1 MKQKIKPSPAML
13 ILIGCVLVVA
23 AIVVGV
29 DVYTGGT
36 PTWEETYGTALL
48 IAGFV
53 YYLLKFIFS
62 KRIEFD
68 FDGFTVKG
76 KAYSFSEISEAEVS
90 YKRALIP
97 GRRIRFRTVMKI
109 KIYIRDEC
117 VLSITEDEIGYEEF
131 VALLKKH
138 RVKFNIKNSLS
149 SWKGEIE

>member
-1 MKQKIKPSPAML
+1 MKQKIKPSPAEL
-13 ILIGCVLVVA
+13 LVILCLLVFA
-23 AIVVGV
+23 AIIVGL

-36 PTWEETYGTALL
+36 PTFEETLGTAGL
-48 IAGFV
+48 IVGFV
-53 YYLLKFIFS
+53 YYLIKFIFA

-76 KAYSFSEISEAEVS
+76 KTYSFSEISEAEVTH
-90 YKRALIP
+90 
-97 GRRIRFRTVMKI
+97 RRTIRPSLNLRFRTVIKI

>member
-13 ILIGCVLVVA
+13 ILFGCFLAVA
-23 AIVVGV
+23 GVVVGL

-36 PTWEETYGTALL
+36 PTWEETCGTALV
-48 IAGFV
+48 IIGFV
-53 YYLLKFIFS
+53 YYLIKFIFA

-76 KAYSFSEISEAEVS
+76 NTYRFSDVSEAVVIH
-90 YKRALIP
+90 KRALRP
-97 GRRIRFRTVMKI
+97 SLRIRFRVVMKI
-109 KIYIRDEC
+109 RVYIKDEC
-117 VLSITEDEIGYEEF
+117 VLSFTEDDLGCEEF

-149 SWKGEIE
+149 SWKGEIQ

>member
-109 KIYIRDEC
+109 KIYIKDEC
-117 VLSITEDEIGYEEF
+117 VLRLAEDELGYEDF

-138 RVKFNIKNSLS
+138 RVKFHIKNSLS
-149 SWKGEIE
+149 SWRGEIE